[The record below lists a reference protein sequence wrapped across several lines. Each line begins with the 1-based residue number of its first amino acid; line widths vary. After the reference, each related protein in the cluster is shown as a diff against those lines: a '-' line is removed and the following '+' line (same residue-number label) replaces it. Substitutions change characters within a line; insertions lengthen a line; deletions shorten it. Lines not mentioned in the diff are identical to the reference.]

1 MIGNSKVQHDVPPD
15 SLTRLK
21 PHKLGRHYH
30 KVPEYIVEV
39 ANKYPRLISDHF
51 LRHFRTHLEQKSV
64 TVNETVVDQ
73 PDCVF
78 RSSLGRVGVSI
89 VRPLLSHVLECYY
102 GGVGVPGNETSPIS
116 TSEQRIRERLGRD
129 IAGIF
134 GRALLRGTNLES
146 LEPYDNAYDLPEWD
160 YQVSFVFENH
170 ASASSS
176 SICLYLDH
184 QIADLLI
191 SKMATP
197 GTLPQASDPMENIKR
212 LPVRMDCIIA
222 SLEMSLADVLALQPD
237 DIVMV
242 RMPERCDVQI
252 AQQKLFRGAIFENDG
267 ALCLTSLESVKPS

>member
-1 MIGNSKVQHDVPPD
+1 MIGISKVQHDVPPD
-15 SLTRLK
+15 SLIRLK

-39 ANKYPRLISDHF
+39 ANKYPRLVSDHF

-64 TVNETVVDQ
+64 TVSETIVDQ

-78 RSSLGRVGVSI
+78 RSAPGRLGISI
-89 VRPLLSHVLECYY
+89 ARPLLSHVLECYY
-102 GGVGVPGNETSPIS
+102 GGVGVPGDEVSPIS
-116 TSEQRIRERLGRD
+116 ASEQRIRERLGRD

-134 GRALLRGTNLES
+134 GRALLKGTDLEA

-170 ASASSS
+170 VSASSS
-176 SICLYLDH
+176 TICLYLDH
-184 QIADLLI
+184 KIADLLI
-191 SKMATP
+191 SKMAAPRTP
-197 GTLPQASDPMENIKR
+197 HRTSDPMANMKR

-222 SLEMSLADVLALQPD
+222 SLEMSLAEVLALQPD
-237 DIVMV
+237 DIVMI
-242 RMPERCDVQI
+242 RMPERCDVHI

>member
-1 MIGNSKVQHDVPPD
+1 MIGISKVQHDVPPD

-89 VRPLLSHVLECYY
+89 VRPLLSDVLECYY
-102 GGVGVPGNETSPIS
+102 GGVGVPGNDASPIS

-134 GRALLRGTNLES
+134 GRALLRGTDLES

-170 ASASSS
+170 VSASSP

-191 SKMATP
+191 SKMAAP
-197 GTLPQASDPMENIKR
+197 GTPPQASDPMENIKR

-222 SLEMSLADVLALQPD
+222 SLEMSLAEVLALQPD

-242 RMPERCDVQI
+242 RMPERCEVHI